1 MTDDDDKFFERLR
14 GDAAPLRHRPDEA
27 TLARIRARIAE
38 RIAPQPSVAELL
50 ASWFR
55 PLVAALGVVAVAA
68 ALTVATVDTT
78 DTAALGE
85 EQVEV
90 VVAGDTYVVGD

>member
-14 GDAAPLRHRPDEA
+14 GDAVPLRYRPDEA
-27 TLARIRARIAE
+27 TLARIRARIAA
-38 RIAPQPSVAELL
+38 RVAPQPTVAELL

-55 PLVAALGVVAVAA
+55 PLAAALGVVAVAA
-68 ALTVATVDTT
+68 ALTVATVDTN
-78 DTAALGE
+78 DPAPLAE

-90 VVAGDTYVVGD
+90 VVAGDTYVVGH